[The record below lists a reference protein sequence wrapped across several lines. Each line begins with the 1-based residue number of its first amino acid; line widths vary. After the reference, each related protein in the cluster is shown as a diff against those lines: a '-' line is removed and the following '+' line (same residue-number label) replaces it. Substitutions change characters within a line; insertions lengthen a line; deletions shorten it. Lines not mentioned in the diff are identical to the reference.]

1 MGNEEQKYA
10 KTGLKNQYNKI
21 LLANKKCQVSKNKE
35 QRQKRSKKVTKE
47 DNFPATLKKRLNT
60 NPTLVSIVTKDSP
73 QLKKNTNEKIYK
85 NGLQKLKNQISKV
98 IIANQ
103 NLLNAKKEP
112 EISEAHKRKKNANDR
127 LDTIK
132 ENLLKC
138 PQFHDK
144 FKPKIDQ

>member
-47 DNFPATLKKRLNT
+47 DNFLATLKKRLNT

-85 NGLQKLKNQISKV
+85 NGLQKLKNQI
-98 IIANQ
+98 
-103 NLLNAKKEP
+103 
-112 EISEAHKRKKNANDR
+112 DR
-127 LDTIK
+127 HDTIK
-132 ENLLKC
+132 EKLLK
-138 PQFHDK
+138 
-144 FKPKIDQ
+144 